1 MSRKLERDGQRD
13 LGATLRAIRGTR
25 ASSVRAGDCLHD
37 REPKTDPATSRTR
50 CVRSTEALER
60 VREELG
66 REAVT
71 LVADGE
77 HEHAVR
83 GARLESYCSFAVAE
97 GVVDEVSECLLQP
110 QAVSGDDLL
119 LRRGY
124 IERPSRRART
134 RVVSARDRVEQ
145 PAHVVP
151 LDPQEKPAVIG
162 AREHEEIL
170 SESNKPLDLLAGRVK
185 RSFELLG

>member
-97 GVVDEVSECLLQP
+97 GVVDEIPECLLETR
-110 QAVSGDDLL
+110 AISGDDLL
-119 LRRGY
+119 FWRQHL
-124 IERPSRRART
+124 ERPPGSART
-134 RVVSARDRVEQ
+134 GVVPTRNRVEQ

-170 SESNKPLDLLAGRVK
+170 SESNEALDLLAGRVK